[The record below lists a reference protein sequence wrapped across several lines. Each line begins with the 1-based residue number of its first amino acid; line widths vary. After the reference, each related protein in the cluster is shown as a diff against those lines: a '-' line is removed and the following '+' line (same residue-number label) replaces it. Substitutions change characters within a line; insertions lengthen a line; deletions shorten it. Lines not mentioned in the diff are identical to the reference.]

1 MRQLSLES
9 AADRATVFAL
19 REEARD
25 DPRIEQAV
33 ATILEDV
40 RTRGDEAV
48 RALTERFDGVARAS
62 SRLSDDELNH
72 LADACEPAVVRALEE
87 AAERIAAFHAPQLP
101 QGFVLD
107 GGRLELR
114 VHPLDVVGLYVPG
127 GRAAYPSTVL
137 MTVVPA
143 RTARVRRVCLAT
155 PPQRGPQVISPAIA
169 AACRITGVDDVF
181 LMGGAQAVAAF
192 AYGTREVPRV
202 DKVCGPGNAY
212 VAAAKRQASAR
223 GLVGIDM
230 FAGPSEVLVLDDG
243 RGHVDHIA
251 LDLIAQAEH
260 DPRAAAVCVTTSAAT
275 HAALPAAVAR
285 ALARAPN
292 PVAAEALAHQGIVLL
307 APTLDEAIALA
318 NAWGPEHLEWL
329 ADPALSARV
338 TTAGAIFVGHYTP
351 EPVGD
356 YFAGPNHTLPTGGTS
371 RFTSGLSTTDFV
383 RKTHVITWDA
393 AELLRHGP
401 KIAALAHSE
410 GLGGHA
416 RAVEERLAELAAA
429 PPPAFDD
436 DPARYVVPTVRAQKA
451 YVLDAPPEAPIK
463 LNQNE
468 ASEDLPPELKARL
481 VARLGSLDLRRYPP
495 FTPTVL
501 TEALARAWDWRSDG
515 ILIGN
520 GSNEL
525 LVTVFRA
532 LLGPGERVL
541 RPSPCFSVYPLQLA
555 LCGAVQDELV
565 LSPEQDYAWP
575 EDELVHR
582 ARSAKVVL
590 LTTPNNP
597 TGSVLSPRAI
607 ERVLES
613 TRALVVIDE
622 AYREF
627 CGQELRPLLRA
638 HPRVVLLRTFSKA
651 QGLAGLRF
659 GVLLARPSLVTELR
673 KVILPYSVS
682 ALTQAAALELLS
694 AQDLV
699 EARVRRTVE
708 ERARLAAALRA
719 RGRRVIEGG
728 ANFVLMQSRA
738 PREDFSRM
746 LAAGVLVRDLSGIT
760 PGFLRVSVGTPDE
773 TDRLLAALPAE
784 ERV

>member
-1 MRQLSLES
+1 
-9 AADRATVFAL
+9 
-19 REEARD
+19 
-25 DPRIEQAV
+25 
-33 ATILEDV
+33 
-40 RTRGDEAV
+40 
-48 RALTERFDGVARAS
+48 
-62 SRLSDDELNH
+62 
-72 LADACEPAVVRALEE
+72 
-87 AAERIAAFHAPQLP
+87 
-101 QGFVLD
+101 VLD

-155 PPQRGPQVISPAIA
+155 PPQRGPQVIAPAIA

-329 ADPALSARV
+329 ADPTLSARV

-356 YFAGPNHTLPTGGTS
+356 YFAGPNHTLPTGGTAAS
-371 RFTSGLSTTDFV
+371 PAACPPPTSCARPTSSPGTPPSCCGTDPRSPRWRTARASAVTRARWRSACGAGRRAAAGL
-383 RKTHVITWDA
+383 RRRPRA
-393 AELLRHGP
+393 LRGAHGARP
-401 KIAALAHSE
+401 E
-410 GLGGHA
+410 GLRARRAARGAHQAQPERGQRGPAA
-416 RAVEERLAELAAA
+416 RAEGPPGGPAGQPGSA
-429 PPPAFDD
+429 PLPAVY
-436 DPARYVVPTVRAQKA
+436 AHRA
-451 YVLDAPPEAPIK
+451 D
-463 LNQNE
+463 
-468 ASEDLPPELKARL
+468 
-481 VARLGSLDLRRYPP
+481 
-495 FTPTVL
+495 
-501 TEALARAWDWRSDG
+501 EALSRAWDWPSDG

-575 EDELVHR
+575 EDELVRR